1 MKFSTLYKRVTQ
13 ALVERAHSTKLE
25 KICDPFEDA
34 DSDEAALELKKNPK
48 PPLAT
53 KGILAYMNPARIS
66 EQQKIKIE
74 WLMFRMFIC
83 CALPWTLIDSKFF
96 SEFILALAPNFS
108 IPDRS
113 AFFPK
118 HLAQEVAVWDEKWKE
133 FLEGTSHNTMS
144 LDGWSTRKKDEIYT
158 VHTTT
163 SNRQSFFTDGH
174 VFKGESVTGD
184 ALKDVLIHVSNYF
197 IT

>member
-1 MKFSTLYKRVTQ
+1 MC
-13 ALVERAHSTKLE
+13 A
-25 KICDPFEDA
+25 PFEDDHA
-34 DSDEAALELKKNPK
+34 ASDKIVAPKENPK
-48 PPLAT
+48 PPT
-53 KGILAYMNPARIS
+53 RGILAYMNPARIS

-83 CALPWTLIDSKFF
+83 CALPWALMDNIFF
-96 SEFILALAPNFS
+96 AEFVLALAPNFS

-163 SNRQSFFTDGH
+163 PNRRSFFTDGH
-174 VFKGESVTGD
+174 VFKGVSVTGD
-184 ALKDVLIHVSNYF
+184 ALKDVLIRVSSYL
-197 IT
+197 IKLL